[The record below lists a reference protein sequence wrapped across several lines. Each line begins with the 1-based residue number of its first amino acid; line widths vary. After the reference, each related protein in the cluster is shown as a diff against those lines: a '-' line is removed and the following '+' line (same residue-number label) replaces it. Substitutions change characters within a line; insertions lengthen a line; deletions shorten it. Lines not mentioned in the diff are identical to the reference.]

1 MNDENIHLYDTFNE
15 TKASIVERSILTVKT
30 KMWRYFTANKT
41 MRYTSMLPDLLY
53 AYNHSVH
60 HGIKLKLAL
69 VNSENENRVWH
80 VLVDKDLDLI

>member
-1 MNDENIHLYDTFNE
+1 
-15 TKASIVERSILTVKT
+15 
-30 KMWRYFTANKT
+30 
-41 MRYTSMLPDLLY
+41 MLPDLLY